1 MNINVLP
8 YDIETHEE
16 IGRNWLHYE
25 LSTRNEF
32 LSYRKAEGAQ
42 ELECYLNSILKI
54 DKIKSLENELE
65 EVKAQL
71 KVIDLTGKSS
81 KKVELEQSQNQLKAQ
96 LELEKAKAKRI
107 LERPRVKKKIARYQN
122 LINGRDSASKESFG
136 VASQFSHEGDNE
148 VSKAT
153 MEDAQ
158 ATIAKTQ
165 MLLKELENDTNNE
178 NELQAKARE
187 DSDKEDEDSGGKK
200 DEVALNKE
208 KKNIKS
214 EEKKGLQREKKQED
228 KVSGS
233 KDLKGKS
240 KSNTLEKKD
249 ILNDV
254 VYANSF

>member
-16 IGRNWLHYE
+16 IGRQWLHYE

-32 LSYRKAEGAQ
+32 LNYRKAEGAQ
-42 ELECYLNSILKI
+42 DLEYYLHSILKI

-81 KKVELEQSQNQLKAQ
+81 KKVGLEQNQNQLKAQ

-122 LINGRDSASKESFG
+122 LIKGRDSASKESFG

-158 ATIAKTQ
+158 ATVAKTQ
-165 MLLKELENDTNNE
+165 MLLKELESGINND
-178 NELQAKARE
+178 NELQTKAGE
-187 DSDKEDEDSGGKK
+187 DLDKETENSSGKK
-200 DEVALNKE
+200 DEVASNEK

-228 KVSGS
+228 KVNGS
-233 KDLKGKS
+233 KDLKGES
-240 KSNTLEKKD
+240 KTREKD
-249 ILNDV
+249 ILNDI